1 MICGLS
7 QSSVRGTGKTAFLIH
22 RKVTIGMKE
31 KTFKKISIFL
41 FLLPALLLFIGVL
54 IYPIIMSVCYSFYD
68 LRSVSTTGM
77 QWCGLDNYKE
87 LFTSGSISFWRA
99 LGNSLLLAALSV
111 FIQLPLALGLA
122 LMLGKG
128 IKGERAYLSI
138 YFLPVLIS
146 TVVIGQLW
154 RKIYNPDY
162 GILNAVLSL
171 LGINNVMPN
180 GGGRGNE
187 ASALWCVFIPTLW
200 QYVGYHM
207 LLMYAG
213 VRSVSPELRE
223 AAKLDGATDAQVD
236 WYVVIPVIKPIIK
249 VSVIFAVTGSLK
261 SFDLIYVLTNG
272 GPYHATEVPSTLMI
286 NMLFLRNRYGMGST
300 IAVMLILLC
309 FAFALLINWAF
320 KEKDIYGKKEHVE

>member
-1 MICGLS
+1 MKN
-7 QSSVRGTGKTAFLIH
+7 KTY
-22 RKVTIGMKE
+22 RNVTV
-31 KTFKKISIFL
+31 FL
-41 FLLPALLLFIGVL
+41 FLLPGLILFIGVL
-54 IYPIIMSVCYSFYD
+54 IAPIIMSVVYSLYD
-68 LRSVSTTGM
+68 LRSISTQGM
-77 QWCGLDNYKE
+77 EFIGLGNYQE
-87 LFTSGSISFWRA
+87 LFTSGSISFWKA

-111 FIQLPLALGLA
+111 FIQLPLSLGLA

-128 IKGERAYLSI
+128 VKGERAFLSV

-162 GILNAVLSL
+162 GILNAVLGLFGAS
-171 LGINNVMPN
+171 NVMPT
-180 GGGRGNE
+180 GGWLGNVS
-187 ASALWCVFIPTLW
+187 SALWCVFIPTLW

-213 VRSVSPELRE
+213 VRSVSPDLRE

-236 WYVVIPVIKPIIK
+236 RYIVIPCIKPILR

-272 GPYHATEVPSTLMI
+272 GPFHATEVPSTLMI
-286 NMLFLRNRYGMGST
+286 NMLFERNRYGMGST
-300 IAVMLILLC
+300 IAVLMIALC
-309 FAFALLINWAF
+309 FAFAIIISAVF
-320 KEKDIYGKKEHVE
+320 KERDIYGKK

>member
-1 MICGLS
+1 MRDKIY
-7 QSSVRGTGKTAFLIH
+7 KN
-22 RKVTIGMKE
+22 VTI
-31 KTFKKISIFL
+31 FF
-41 FLLPALLLFIGVL
+41 FLLPALLLFVGVL
-54 IYPIIMSVCYSFYD
+54 IYPIFMSAYYSFFD
-68 LRSVSTTGM
+68 LRSVSTTNMKFSGIS
-77 QWCGLDNYKE
+77 NYIE
-87 LFTSGSISFWRA
+87 LFTSGSISFWKA
-99 LGNSLLLAALSV
+99 LGNSLLLAILSV
-111 FIQLPLALGLA
+111 FLQLPLSLGLA

-128 IKGERAYLSI
+128 IKGERAFLSI
-138 YFLPVLIS
+138 YFMPVLIS

-171 LGINNVMPN
+171 MGVEGAMPVGGWLGNVK
-180 GGGRGNE
+180 
-187 ASALWCVFIPTLW
+187 SALWCVFVPTLW

-236 WYVVIPVIKPIIK
+236 WYVVIPCIKNILR

-261 SFDLIYVLTNG
+261 SFDLIYVLTEG
-272 GPYHATEVPSTLMI
+272 GPLHATEVPSTLMI

-300 IAVMLILLC
+300 IAVLMILLC
-309 FAFALLINWAF
+309 FAFALIISAAF
-320 KEKDIYGKKEHVE
+320 KEREYYGRKKHT